1 MSGKPPTAAE
11 RLLSIRERGDK
22 SSAKVGPA
30 PASTAGFGSR
40 YSPGIPAPDMQPAAP
55 ARGVFGRLYNSV
67 GRTVSAPFRAAGRFG
82 SAVAKPFV
90 DVAGG
95 PDTNKM
101 GAPEWAR
108 EPMPQFESE
117 ENSRFI
123 YDSSKITDLTD
134 LSEEDHIR
142 LSEPK
147 EFEKLLKAAG
157 GLAYLRDMSTLII
170 EDQLGFTACDVN
182 NMFSFEKAF
191 NSPSIRNKVEN
202 AVAKAIAYRLD
213 QDLFYKFI
221 KGEQNVDLLTHIIN
235 ARKQGMTT
243 LSNPSPQNNGT
254 QFLLSSIYAY
264 LGYFKPYRVDAGKVD
279 KSLRASK
286 LRLARSLYEF
296 YPKFVEVIMAGIAFV
311 EIEMTTENGQGW
323 RKRLELI
330 DKERQS
336 ITNVSSY
343 LAHIVYMYIKIKLHQ
358 NGRQN
363 WDKHDPT
370 DNTYALNNTR
380 KGVRAVFNRTFTGK
394 MPSFGRANI
403 LTRGIE
409 EKFKGVFEIPTE
421 EEVQSYLTEKEVYHR
436 VDHSHRVYYR
446 NILEVIYGGI
456 ACSTGFYLREMMLD
470 AEVADADVKEAR
482 NLLKEAQRQA
492 VDAQAD
498 GDAEAQAL
506 AAGSLRAAQ
515 ADLEAKVDILK
526 KATDKLEVPA
536 AAPAAALAPIP
547 VLAQGPAALPAAQAA
562 PAQAVPKPTIDQ
574 LWAAYK
580 QQTGVTGGRRTR
592 SKRHT
597 KKRKSHRRRH

>member
-1 MSGKPPTAAE
+1 MSGKPLTAAQ
-11 RLLSIRERGDK
+11 RLLSIREQRDK
-22 SSAKVGPA
+22 SSAKIGAA
-30 PASTAGFGSR
+30 PDSTAGFGSR

-90 DVAGG
+90 NVAGG

-101 GAPEWAR
+101 AAPEWAR

-117 ENSRFI
+117 ENSRYI

-142 LSEPK
+142 LSEPN
-147 EFEKLLKAAG
+147 EFAKLLKVAG
-157 GLAYLRDMSTLII
+157 GLADLNDTSTLII
-170 EDQLGFTACDVN
+170 EDQPGFTACDVN
-182 NMFSFEKAF
+182 NMFSFMRAF
-191 NSPSIRNKVEN
+191 NSPAIRNRVGN
-202 AVAKAIAYRLD
+202 AVAKTIAYRLD
-213 QDLFYKFI
+213 KNLFDNFI
-221 KGEQNVDLLTHIIN
+221 EDEQNVDLLSHIVN
-235 ARKQGMTT
+235 ARKQGMTS
-243 LSNPSPQNNGT
+243 LSNASPQNKGT
-254 QFLLSSIYAY
+254 SILLSSIYAY
-264 LGYFKPYRVDAGKVD
+264 LAYFKPYRVDAGKVD
-279 KSLRASK
+279 KSLRGSY

-296 YPKFVEVIMAGIAFV
+296 YPKFLEVIMAGIAFV
-311 EIEMTTENGQGW
+311 EIEMTTKNGKGW

-336 ITNVSSY
+336 ITNISDF

-363 WDKHDPT
+363 WDKHDPK

-380 KGVRAVFNRTFTGK
+380 KGVRAVLNRTFTGK

-409 EKFKGVFEIPTE
+409 KKFKGVFEIPTE

-446 NILEVIYGGI
+446 NIFELIYSTI
-456 ACSTGFYLREMMLD
+456 AYSTGFYLREMMLD

-482 NLLKEAQRQA
+482 NVLQEAQRRA

-498 GDAEAQAL
+498 GDAEALAE

-536 AAPAAALAPIP
+536 AAPAAALAPNP
-547 VLAQGPAALPAAQAA
+547 VFAQPP
-562 PAQAVPKPTIDQ
+562 
-574 LWAAYK
+574 
-580 QQTGVTGGRRTR
+580 TGVASRAPINIWSDYMKEELKGGRHTR

-597 KKRKSHRRRH
+597 KRRKSHHRRH